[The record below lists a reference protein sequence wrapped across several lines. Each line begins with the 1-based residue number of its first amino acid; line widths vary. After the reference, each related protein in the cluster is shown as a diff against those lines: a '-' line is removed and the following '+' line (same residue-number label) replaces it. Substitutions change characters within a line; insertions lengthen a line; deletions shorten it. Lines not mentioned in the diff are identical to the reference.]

1 MARREPRQTFDSD
14 ELGRTPPH
22 SLEAEMCALGSMM
35 LSAQAVEDVLSRI
48 REEDDLYHPAHK
60 EIYRAIC
67 QLKEE
72 NQAVDLV
79 TVKNVLVS
87 RGRLQEAGGIEYLIN
102 LNEVVPTAVNASHYA
117 TIVIDYAVL
126 RRLQAA
132 GHQITHLVNDS
143 ELDVTEK
150 IEQAEGIVYSAG
162 QRRLGKEF
170 MSAKKL
176 VRDLFQKV
184 DDLIEAG
191 EPEHGLET
199 GFIDLDS
206 ITTGFYPGDL
216 IILAARPAM
225 GKTSLAMNMALGAAR
240 EGLNVAVF
248 SLEMTGE
255 QLIRRMLA
263 TEAQLPMGVFKKPDI
278 SRDDYRRMADGVDTI
293 YQLPI
298 FIDDTSDLSPL
309 ELKGKCR
316 RLMSQGP
323 LGMIVVDY
331 LQLMRSSRKTE
342 NRNQEIADIARSL
355 KQTAKELGVP
365 ILALCQVNRGVEGR
379 DDKRPNLS
387 DLRESGSIEAEA
399 DLVMSIYRHEYYK
412 KKAVDQGKKFEPGKS
427 EVAELGILKH
437 RNGPTG
443 IVYLAFTPSYTRFS
457 NLQEESKEDY
467 LAMLKAEKGEA
478 SDG

>member
-1 MARREPRQTFDSD
+1 
-14 ELGRTPPH
+14 
-22 SLEAEMCALGSMM
+22 MCALGAMM
-35 LSAQAVEDVLSRI
+35 LSPQAVEDVLSRI
-48 REEDDLYHPAHK
+48 RDEDDLYLPAHK

-79 TVKNVLVS
+79 TVKNVLVA
-87 RGRLQEAGGIEYLIN
+87 RNRLKEAGGVEYLIN
-102 LNEVVPTAVNASHYA
+102 LNEVVPTASNASNYA
-117 TIVIDYAVL
+117 AIVIDYAVL
-126 RRLQAA
+126 RRLQGS
-132 GHQITHLVNDS
+132 GHEITRLVNDT

-150 IEQAEGIVYSAG
+150 IEKAEGLVYSAG

-170 MSAKKL
+170 QSAKKL

-184 DDLIEAG
+184 DDVI
-191 EPEHGLET
+191 ET
-199 GFIDLDS
+199 GQVEQGLTSALKDLDD

-216 IILAARPAM
+216 VILAARPAM
-225 GKTSLAMNMALGAAR
+225 GKTSLAMNMAMGAAKT
-240 EGLNVAVF
+240 GVNVAVF

-263 TEAQLPMGVFKKPDI
+263 TEAKLPMNIFKRPDI
-278 SRDDYRRMADGVDTI
+278 SPRDYRTMADAVESI

-298 FIDDTSDLSPL
+298 FIDDTSDISPM

-316 RLMSQGP
+316 RLMSNGP
-323 LGMIVVDY
+323 LGLIVVDY

-342 NRNQEIADIARSL
+342 NRTQEIAEIARNL

-365 ILALCQVNRGVEGR
+365 IIALCQVNRAVEGR

-399 DLVMSIYRHEYYK
+399 DLVLAIYRHEYYRK
-412 KKAVDQGKKFEPGKS
+412 KSVDQVKRFDPDKAEI
-427 EVAELGILKH
+427 AELGILKH

-443 IVYLAFTPSYTRFS
+443 TVYLAFQPAYTYF
-457 NLQEESKEDY
+457 NITDDESKQRYQE
-467 LAMLKAEKGEA
+467 MLKSEKGEA
-478 SDG
+478 SD